1 MPTKIAVHIS
11 LKNESH
17 RFLYQS
23 MLNIAKKYSDVF
35 IFIVVEEPILCN
47 EKNIK
52 IHSIGKQ
59 NIISFKYW
67 HSFVLNPFLT
77 KIKVDCFITNYKLC
91 NPKIK
96 IPQYYFIGED
106 LGTLKKNTLANIE
119 KSKAVFVT
127 EDFIAQ
133 QLENKIDK
141 QKLKLV
147 YYGLVEQSINLD
159 YNQQKSIQGEFTNGY
174 DYYLFYVDAFSAKHS
189 ISVLKAFSILKK
201 WQKTSIK
208 LLLLLDNVAEL
219 DLIPDFDNYKYKAD
233 VVFVNTSLKN
243 TNNLIA
249 ASFAFIYLS
258 DYKNINNLFFA
269 LQANVPAIVNN
280 TETNNNIFKKSV
292 LYTNTNEVGIAANM
306 QQLYKDEQLKNEL
319 QIEAITILEKY
330 DSDKTAEAIYETIKN
345 NS

>member
-1 MPTKIAVHIS
+1 MPTAIAVHIS
-11 LKNESH
+11 VRNESH

-23 MLNIAKKYSDVF
+23 ILSFAKKYPQIF
-35 IFIVVEEPILCN
+35 IFIFVDEQFFCD

-52 IHSIGKQ
+52 LHNIGKQ
-59 NIISFKYW
+59 NTLSFKYW
-67 HSFVLNPFLT
+67 HNFVLTPFLS
-77 KIKVDCFITNYKLC
+77 KNKVDYFISNYKLC
-91 NPKIK
+91 NPKIN

-106 LGTLKKNTLANIE
+106 ISTLKKTVLTNIQ
-119 KSKAVFVT
+119 KSTAVFVA
-127 EDFIAQ
+127 EDFIAN

-141 QKLKLV
+141 EKIKVV
-147 YYGLVEQSINLD
+147 YHGLMEQSINLN

-174 DYYLFYVDAFSAKHS
+174 DYYLFYVDAFTAKHS

-208 LLLLLDNVAEL
+208 LVMLLDKVAEL

-233 VVFVNTSLKN
+233 VVFINTSIKN

-269 LQANVPAIVNN
+269 LQANIPAIINN
-280 TETNNNIFKKSV
+280 TEPNNSIFKKSV
-292 LYTNTNEVGIAANM
+292 LYSNTNEVGIAANM